1 MPERS
6 GDEVSKSRR
15 SRPSGRWVARITI
28 WSFVLAV
35 AIGIITR
42 LLLDVIYSL
51 LLSFLILLA
60 VIMLGIIFDII
71 GTAAAAADQAPLNAK
86 AARKT
91 DGARRAVELLRHAD
105 QVANFCNDVIGDISG
120 IVSGTLAAI
129 IISRLA
135 AVKPLLP
142 VEIYG
147 GILLTALVAAL
158 TVGGKA
164 WGKNVAISRSTEII
178 LFVGKILTRLEKL
191 RDWFSPENKMR

>member
-1 MPERS
+1 MPVRY
-6 GDEVSKSRR
+6 GDEVGKIRR
-15 SRPSGRWVARITI
+15 NRPPGRWVVSITI

-35 AIGIITR
+35 AIGIVTR
-42 LLLDVIYSL
+42 LLLDAIYSL
-51 LLSFLILLA
+51 LLSLLILFA

-86 AARKT
+86 AARKM
-91 DGARRAVELLRHAD
+91 DGARRAVELVRHAD

-120 IVSGTLAAI
+120 IVSGTLAAV

-135 AVKPLLP
+135 EANPFMP

-164 WGKNVAISRSTEII
+164 WGKNVAINSSTEII

-191 RDWFSPENKMR
+191 RDWFFSGK